1 MRYSSEKHEVVINAQ
16 GGYAA
21 LERLGFKPETQ
32 TKESEMG
39 KKKKAASKTAAPV
52 KVELASRKTIDKAS
66 EEFRKKIVATKAEPQ
81 GQSRNQLMEAVKSRG
96 IKNFRVMNKAE
107 LAEIVGGAKADRI
120 AEIQKQ
126 AVERWRSGWGTKKE
140 K

>member
-1 MRYSSEKHEVVINAQ
+1 MRYVSADHGVVINAQ
-16 GGYAA
+16 GGYTA

-32 TKESEMG
+32 KKENQMA
-39 KKKKAASKTAAPV
+39 KKKKSAVKATAKPAA
-52 KVELASRKTIDKAS
+52 KVEKVET
-66 EEFRKKIVATKAEPQ
+66 E
-81 GQSRNQLMEAVKSRG
+81 GQSRNQLMETVKSRG

-107 LAEIVGGAKADRI
+107 LAEIVGGAKADRV

-126 AVERWRSGWGTKKE
+126 AVERWKSGWGTKKE

>member
-1 MRYSSEKHEVVINAQ
+1 MRYISEKHEVVINAQ

-32 TKESEMG
+32 IKESQMA
-39 KKKKAASKTAAPV
+39 KKKKAAKKSAV
-52 KVELASRKTIDKAS
+52 KVEKTETQD
-66 EEFRKKIVATKAEPQ
+66 
-81 GQSRNQLMEAVKSRG
+81 QSRNQLMEMVKLRG

-107 LAEIVGGAKADRI
+107 LAEIVSGAKADRV
-120 AEIQKQ
+120 AAIQKQ
-126 AVERWRSGWGTKKE
+126 AVERWKSGWGTKKE

>member
-1 MRYSSEKHEVVINAQ
+1 MRYTSPNHDVVINAQ
-16 GGYAA
+16 GGYAV
-21 LERLGFKPETQ
+21 LERLGFKTE
-32 TKESEMG
+32 EDVMA
-39 KKKKAASKTAAPV
+39 KKKKTAVKATAKPAV
-52 KVELASRKTIDKAS
+52 KVEKVET
-66 EEFRKKIVATKAEPQ
+66 E

-107 LAEIVGGAKADRI
+107 LAEIVGGAKADRV

-126 AVERWRSGWGTKKE
+126 AVERWKSGWGTKKE